1 MVMSAAV
8 AQTAPPDV
16 VKDLAPSGRLRAA
29 INFGNPVLAQ
39 KDAATGDPRGV
50 SVDLSRELARRLGV
64 PVELVRYDAAGKVA
78 DAVRTG
84 AWDIAFLAID
94 PVRANEIAFTAPYV
108 LIEGTYLVRADS
120 PLRTIDDVDRQGVRV
135 VVGNKSAYDL
145 HLARTLKHA
154 ELVRAPTSQA
164 VIEVFSNGRF
174 EVAAGVKQQVQ
185 HFAASR
191 PELRVMEGRFM
202 TIEQAM
208 ATPKG
213 REAGFTYLRAFVE
226 EMKRTGFVAEALAR
240 SDQKGAAVA
249 PVAKPQ

>member
-1 MVMSAAV
+1 VMSAAV

-135 VVGNKSAYDL
+135 VVGNKSAYAL

-226 EMKRTGFVAEALAR
+226 EMKRTGLVAEALAR
-240 SDQKGAAVA
+240 SDQKDAAVA